1 MISYQILWFE
11 IIRIAVPKMN
21 YVPIFPAQRWNK
33 PLWPEYADRGSLAA
47 WVGLNPQCSSSRWTS
62 VPRCLTSLKYAPLA
76 KNTMWRPFHTH
87 PCPCPCRVKGNPAL
101 EQNVGRCTRR
111 SAFPAWDSKLCVML
125 AMTVMLLMLGW
136 WWWWWWSWC
145 YDDDQPSSP
154 LAPLP
159 LSLSTPP
166 LLDNN
171 QHIGLYYISIVNYRW
186 LKNRNSNNN
195 KDRLVVQ

>member
-1 MISYQILWFE
+1 
-11 IIRIAVPKMN
+11 
-21 YVPIFPAQRWNK
+21 
-33 PLWPEYADRGSLAA
+33 
-47 WVGLNPQCSSSRWTS
+47 
-62 VPRCLTSLKYAPLA
+62 
-76 KNTMWRPFHTH
+76 MWRPFHTH

-111 SAFPAWDSKLCVML
+111 SASPAWDSKLCVML

-195 KDRLVVQ
+195 KDRLVVQWWCPANYDKSFPGPKATGAANPLSMPNFTFCDYLIMFFAAVAHDADRNK